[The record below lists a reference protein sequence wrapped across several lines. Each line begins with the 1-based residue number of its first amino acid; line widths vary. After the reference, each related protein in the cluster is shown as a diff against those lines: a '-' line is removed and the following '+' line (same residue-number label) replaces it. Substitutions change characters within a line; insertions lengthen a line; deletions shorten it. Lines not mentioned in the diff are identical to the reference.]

1 MKNKKIRITRKQ
13 LRRLVEQVAEAG
25 SGLTDVKEKEIDK
38 KLSDYLAD
46 EGGAAGE
53 EGTENIVI
61 NSVDGMS
68 KDGAKNYLKSKERFV
83 QLKSG
88 DYIDNEQLS
97 EIIRES
103 LEKIDF
109 YKKYSYGLDDV
120 PNKTKAHDDIIGHT

>member
-1 MKNKKIRITRKQ
+1 
-13 LRRLVEQVAEAG
+13 
-25 SGLTDVKEKEIDK
+25 
-38 KLSDYLAD
+38 
-46 EGGAAGE
+46 
-53 EGTENIVI
+53 
-61 NSVDGMS
+61 MS